1 MSGVPHRWVPVAYII
16 KQVGFTSVPCIH
28 IFLSNN
34 QIPSQQWRFAVC
46 LQHCLSLWLYTD
58 RPLFAYLL
66 LLFSH
71 LYVSLHFRSRWF
83 FISVVYFVVF
93 ELFIL
98 SLENISFICLRLM
111 ANLCRNSV
119 HDYFRFPN
127 SPFFLISTCTW
138 PRMDTIIFCYSPNSP
153 FFRISTF
160 TWPWLDTI
168 IFCCFPNS
176 LFFYISAFLF
186 VGIGTIISFCFTNS
200 PFFCISF
207 YCG

>member
-1 MSGVPHRWVPVAYII
+1 MVCLTDEFPWLTLLNTSDLPLCHVYTFSYQII
-16 KQVGFTSVPCIH
+16 RYR
-28 IFLSNN
+28 LSNEGSLSVCS
-34 QIPSQQWRFAVC
+34 IVSRFGC
-46 LQHCLSLWLYTD
+46 TLTDLCSLTSCYYFLTCMLVYIFGPD
-58 RPLFAYLL
+58 G
-66 LLFSH
+66 
-71 LYVSLHFRSRWF
+71 F

-160 TWPWLDTI
+160 TWP
-168 IFCCFPNS
+168 
-176 LFFYISAFLF
+176 
-186 VGIGTIISFCFTNS
+186 
-200 PFFCISF
+200 
-207 YCG
+207 